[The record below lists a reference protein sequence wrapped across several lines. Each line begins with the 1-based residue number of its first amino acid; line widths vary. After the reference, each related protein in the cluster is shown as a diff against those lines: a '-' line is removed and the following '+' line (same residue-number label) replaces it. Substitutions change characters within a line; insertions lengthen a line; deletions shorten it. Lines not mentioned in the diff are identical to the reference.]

1 MILVTGSTGHL
12 GKATIKFLLN
22 SIPASE
28 IAALA
33 RDKDKAAEYAEKG
46 IDLRIG
52 NYNDYAS
59 LQAATKGIDTIL
71 LISSADM
78 ADRITQHINVMKA
91 AKDNGVKH
99 IIYTSADVKDIN
111 DSATGEIAET
121 HAATSKFLRQ
131 SGITYTLLNNNLYAD
146 VVPMFVG
153 EKVLETGV
161 YLPAGEGKVP
171 FATREDMAEA
181 AAVVLTTA
189 GHENKEYTIAG
200 ETAYSFREIA
210 QMLSDVTE
218 KEVPYTSP
226 APEEYRT
233 ALTAAGVPE
242 FFIGMLGNFATAIK
256 NSEFDTQNTDLT
268 QLLGRKPTSLKDYL
282 QLVFGAK

>member
-12 GKATIKFLLN
+12 GKATIQFLLN
-22 SIPASE
+22 KIPASQ

-33 RDKDKAAEYAEKG
+33 RDKDKATERTEKS
-46 IDLRIG
+46 IDVRVG
-52 NYNDYAS
+52 NYNDYES
-59 LQAATKGIDTIL
+59 LKEATKGIDTVL

-78 ADRITQHINVMKA
+78 DDRITQHINVIKA
-91 AKDNGVKH
+91 ARENGVKH
-99 IIYTSADVKDIN
+99 IIYTSADVKNIN

-121 HAATSKFLRQ
+121 HAATSEFLRQ

-161 YLPAGEGKVP
+161 YFPAGDGKVP

-181 AAVVLTTA
+181 AAVVLTTD

-200 ETAYSFREIA
+200 ETAHSFKDIA
-210 QMLSDVTE
+210 QMLSDITAKDVS
-218 KEVPYTSP
+218 YTSP
-226 APEEYRT
+226 SPDEYRT

-256 NSEFDTQNTDLT
+256 NGEFDTQNTDLT

-282 QLVFGAK
+282 QSVFGAE

>member
-12 GKATIKFLLN
+12 GKATIQFLLN
-22 SIPASE
+22 KIPASQ
-28 IAALA
+28 IAAFA

-46 IDLRIG
+46 IDVRIG

-59 LQAATKGIDTIL
+59 LQEATKGIDAIL

-78 ADRITQHINVMKA
+78 ADRITQHINVIRA
-91 AKDNGVKH
+91 AKENSVKH

-111 DSATGEIAET
+111 NSATGEIAET

-161 YLPAGEGKVP
+161 YFPTSNGKVP

-181 AAVVLTTA
+181 AAVVLTTG
-189 GHENKEYTIAG
+189 GHKNKEYTIAG
-200 ETAYSFREIA
+200 ETEHSFKDIA
-210 QMLSDVTE
+210 QMLSDITGR
-218 KEVPYTSP
+218 EVPYTSP
-226 APEEYRT
+226 SPEEYRT

-282 QLVFGAK
+282 ESVFGAE

>member
-12 GKATIKFLLN
+12 GKATIQFLLDK
-22 SIPASE
+22 IPASQ

-33 RDKDKAAEYAEKG
+33 RDKDKAAEHAEKD
-46 IDLRIG
+46 IDVRVG
-52 NYNDYAS
+52 NYNDYES
-59 LQAATKGIDTIL
+59 LKEATKGIDTVL

-78 ADRITQHINVMKA
+78 ADRLTQHINVIKA

-111 DSATGEIAET
+111 NSATGEIAET

-161 YLPAGEGKVP
+161 YFPAGNGKVP

-181 AAVVLTTA
+181 AAVVLTTG

-200 ETAYSFREIA
+200 ENAHSFKDIA
-210 QMLSDVTE
+210 QMLSDITGKDVS
-218 KEVPYTSP
+218 YTSP
-226 APEEYRT
+226 SPDEYRT

-256 NSEFDTQNTDLT
+256 NGEFDTQNTDLT

-282 QLVFGAK
+282 ESVFSAK